1 MKCHQCHTELP
12 IGAKFCFNCGAPQL
26 QQQTATSEPPP
37 IDFSANVAPQ
47 LERYFFERFSSR
59 IRAEHD
65 PQKLTAYNERLY
77 ESGFRDIVNRRV
89 EQMAEHIRTYEDMDQ
104 DAYPLKME
112 LKYSIEELLDFFIIR
127 YCSDLN
133 DIKLPEAILKYQD
146 LNLENIDLSEMVADY
161 LAFDQEK
168 ETVYVDFIKMPLE
181 KLRNAS
187 KSFLFP
193 AKDEKIFFICD
204 QSLLGSCREGFAL
217 TEKAIYWKATLE
229 KARSVAYHNLISVER
244 EKDWLSINKQFFNV
258 NPSLNLKLLKLLKR
272 IGFGRP

>member
-1 MKCHQCHTELP
+1 MRCHQCHTELP
-12 IGAKFCFNCGAPQL
+12 LGAKFCFNCGAPQ
-26 QQQTATSEPPP
+26 QQEQVSPNEVPS
-37 IDFSANVAPQ
+37 IDLSANVAQQ
-47 LERYFFERFSSR
+47 LERYFFDRFSRR
-59 IRAEHD
+59 IREEHD
-65 PQKLTAYNERLY
+65 PQQLAAYNERLY

-89 EQMAEHIRTYEDMDQ
+89 GQMAEHLQSYKASDLDV
-104 DAYPLKME
+104 YPLKLE
-112 LKYSIEELLDFFIIR
+112 LKYSIEELLDFFLIR
-127 YCSDLN
+127 YCADIN
-133 DIKLPEAILKYQD
+133 TIKLPEAILKYQD

-161 LAFDQEK
+161 LSFDQEK
-168 ETVYVDFIKMPLE
+168 ETVYSDFIKMPIE

-204 QSLLGSCREGFAL
+204 QSMLGSCREGFAL

-229 KARSVAYHNLISVER
+229 KARAVAYHNLISVER
-244 EKDWLSINKQFFNV
+244 EKDWISINKQFFNV